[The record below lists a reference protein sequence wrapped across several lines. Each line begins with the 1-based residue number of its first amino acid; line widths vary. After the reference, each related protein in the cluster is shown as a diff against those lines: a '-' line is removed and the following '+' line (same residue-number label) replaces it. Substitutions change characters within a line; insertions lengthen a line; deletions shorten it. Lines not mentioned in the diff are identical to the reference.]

1 MLIKAYGKNIPT
13 TAFSN
18 RFVQGEA
25 FTERIFIELEK
36 MYGEMN
42 LENYDFKIYGK
53 NANGNEITTEL
64 TKVTTPNAVTL
75 AWDVD
80 SLFTATAGKM
90 EIEIKGTFN
99 DTENNKTRV
108 IKFAMGQITI
118 LPSIITETTE
128 TTDDTET
135 STTP

>member
-18 RFVQGEA
+18 RFIQGEA

-53 NANGNEITTEL
+53 DANGTEVSSNL
-64 TKVTTPNAVTL
+64 IKVNTPGIVTL

-128 TTDDTET
+128 TADDTET
-135 STTP
+135 STT

>member
-25 FTERIFIELEK
+25 FTERIFIEFEK

-42 LENYDFKIYGK
+42 LESYDFKIYGK
-53 NANGNEITTEL
+53 DANGTEVSSNL
-64 TKVTTPNAVTL
+64 IKVNTPGVVTL

-80 SLFTATAGKM
+80 SSFTATAGKM

-99 DTENNKTRV
+99 DTENNKTRI
-108 IKFAMGQITI
+108 IKFTMGQITI
-118 LPSIITETTE
+118 LPSIVTETTE

-135 STTP
+135 STT

>member
-1 MLIKAYGKNIPT
+1 
-13 TAFSN
+13 
-18 RFVQGEA
+18 
-25 FTERIFIELEK
+25 
-36 MYGEMN
+36 MN

-53 NANGNEITTEL
+53 DANGNEITTEL
-64 TKVTTPNAVTL
+64 TKVTTPNAITL

-99 DTENNKTRV
+99 DTENNKTRI
-108 IKFAMGQITI
+108 IKFTMGQITI
-118 LPSIITETTE
+118 LPSIITKTTE
-128 TTDDTET
+128 TADDTET

>member
-1 MLIKAYGKNIPT
+1 MLIKAYGKNIPV

-42 LENYDFKIYGK
+42 LGEYDYKVYGK
-53 NANGNEITTEL
+53 NADGEEVTKDLI
-64 TKVTTPNAVTL
+64 KVTTPTTVTL

-80 SLFTATAGKM
+80 SSFTATAGKM
-90 EIEIKGTFN
+90 EVEIKGIFN
-99 DTENNKTRV
+99 DTSNNKTRI
-108 IKFAMGQITI
+108 IKFTMGEITI
-118 LPSIITETTE
+118 LPSIISETET
-128 TTDDTET
+128 DNTET
-135 STTP
+135 S